1 VRLPVDP
8 HATPYTPPLLADCQA
23 IMREFGV
30 KRATAERIM
39 RACAVKV
46 RPPGARRVFVYRED
60 VVGVLRSWEVRDAA

>member
-1 VRLPVDP
+1 
-8 HATPYTPPLLADCQA
+8 
-23 IMREFGV
+23 MRELGV

-60 VVGVLRSWEVRDAA
+60 VRDVLKSWEVRDAA